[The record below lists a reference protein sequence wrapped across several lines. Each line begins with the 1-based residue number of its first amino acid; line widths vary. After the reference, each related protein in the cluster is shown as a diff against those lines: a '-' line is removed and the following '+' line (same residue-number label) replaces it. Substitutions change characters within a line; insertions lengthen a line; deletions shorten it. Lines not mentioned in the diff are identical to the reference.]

1 MNTQPSMPLRSRSEI
16 VSDLHGVTRAISGK
30 ITKKQKRLKDGRIA
44 TYHQLQQ
51 WTDGRN
57 VTTHIPED
65 RLGAFVEAVAGRGKL
80 DTLVSELSSVDTQ
93 AILKGQE
100 SKKKRMR

>member
-1 MNTQPSMPLRSRSEI
+1 M
-16 VSDLHGVTRAISGK
+16 
-30 ITKKQKRLKDGRIA
+30 
-44 TYHQLQQ
+44 
-51 WTDGRN
+51 DGRN

-93 AILKGQE
+93 AILKGQA